1 MKAVN
6 DMLRDYRT
14 SHGIKQTFIE
24 KKIGIPPGTLSALE
38 NGRVRITAD
47 MLVKICVVG
56 FGVTP
61 QIFLPIN
68 SPKSRKAIQS
78 NPFSKELP
86 KL

>member
-61 QIFLPIN
+61 QIFFTDQFPEIEKDG
-68 SPKSRKAIQS
+68 S
-78 NPFSKELP
+78 E
-86 KL
+86 

>member
-14 SHGIKQTFIE
+14 SRGITQTFIA
-24 KKIGIPPGTLSALE
+24 KKIGIQPGTLSALE
-38 NGRVRITAD
+38 SGRVKISAD

-61 QIFLPIN
+61 QIFFTDQFPEIEKTG
-68 SPKSRKAIQS
+68 S
-78 NPFSKELP
+78 E
-86 KL
+86 